1 MAIED
6 RPPRP
11 TSGRLPENLP
21 LSDDEETP
29 GPPSYYVPLAADP
42 SIDYDRLQDRRR
54 AVNEVDAKR
63 QATLTANRNK
73 SGVGSKTVKRKAK
86 ADEDEDDEDEDDEDE
101 DDEDEDDED
110 EDDED
115 EDDEDEDD
123 EDEHEEDEDE
133 VPAPVAKK
141 GRIAAPKKAPAA
153 KKRALA
159 AEKENVAPGSRRS
172 KRLEL
177 LDELMDLDS

>member
-11 TSGRLPENLP
+11 TSGRLPGNLP

-73 SGVGSKTVKRKAK
+73 SGGGSKTVKRKAK

-101 DDEDEDDED
+101 DED
-110 EDDED
+110 
-115 EDDEDEDD
+115 
-123 EDEHEEDEDE
+123 EEDEDE

>member
-6 RPPRP
+6 RSPRP

-73 SGVGSKTVKRKAK
+73 SGGGSKTVKRKAK
-86 ADEDEDDEDEDDEDE
+86 ADEDEDED
-101 DDEDEDDED
+101 
-110 EDDED
+110 
-115 EDDEDEDD
+115 
-123 EDEHEEDEDE
+123 EEDEDE

-141 GRIAAPKKAPAA
+141 GRIAARKKAPAA

>member
-110 EDDED
+110 EDED
-115 EDDEDEDD
+115 
-123 EDEHEEDEDE
+123 EEDEDE

>member
-63 QATLTANRNK
+63 QPTLTANRNK

-86 ADEDEDDEDEDDEDE
+86 AKADEDEDDEDEDDE
-101 DDEDEDDED
+101 
-110 EDDED
+110 DED

>member
-101 DDEDEDDED
+101 
-110 EDDED
+110 
-115 EDDEDEDD
+115 
-123 EDEHEEDEDE
+123 HEEDEDE

>member
-101 DDEDEDDED
+101 DED
-110 EDDED
+110 
-115 EDDEDEDD
+115 
-123 EDEHEEDEDE
+123 EEDEDE